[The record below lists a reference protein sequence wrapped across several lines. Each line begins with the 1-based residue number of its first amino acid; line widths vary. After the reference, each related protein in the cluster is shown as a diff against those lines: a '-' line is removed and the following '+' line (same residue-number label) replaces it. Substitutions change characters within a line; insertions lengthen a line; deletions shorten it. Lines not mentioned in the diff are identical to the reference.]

1 MATKRT
7 YDTTDSSNSNSVNKR
22 SKLENFDSET
32 SVRFFSTKTFIL
44 QFIFLKIQFFKWI
57 FIFFFFL
64 KNRIR

>member
-7 YDTTDSSNSNSVNKR
+7 YDTMDSSNSNSANKR

-32 SVRFFSTKTFIL
+32 SVRFFFIKTFIL
-44 QFIFLKIQFFKWI
+44 QFILLKIQFFEWI
-57 FIFFFFL
+57 FIFIFFL